1 MNRRRRRLWGRLE
14 VVEYFRLRK
23 NIDSGV
29 RIVVVVCHPTENQ
42 KGKNSLAKIKVK
54 KVLSVLYIPELN
66 D

>member
-1 MNRRRRRLWGRLE
+1 
-14 VVEYFRLRK
+14 VEYFRLRK

-29 RIVVVVCHPTENQ
+29 RIVVVVCHPTEN
-42 KGKNSLAKIKVK
+42 KKKRENSLAKIKVK